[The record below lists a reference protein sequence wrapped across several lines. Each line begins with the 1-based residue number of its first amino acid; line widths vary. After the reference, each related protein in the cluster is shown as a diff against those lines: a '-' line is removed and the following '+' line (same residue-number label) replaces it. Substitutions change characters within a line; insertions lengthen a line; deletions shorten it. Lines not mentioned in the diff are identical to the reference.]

1 MKRVSIRDLHLHT
14 GRWIR
19 GVAEHHRILVTDRG
33 RPVAEIVPY
42 EEKEVTVSF
51 SDRRESAEFKELP
64 QIAGDSAGD
73 VGADRSR
80 P

>member
-33 RPVAEIVPY
+33 RPVAEIIPY
-42 EEKEVTVSF
+42 EEKETTVSF
-51 SDRRESAEFKELP
+51 SDRRESSEFQELP
-64 QIAGDSAGD
+64 QVPGDAAED
-73 VGADRSR
+73 VGADRHR

>member
-42 EEKEVTVSF
+42 EEKTVEVSF
-51 SDRRESAEFKELP
+51 SDRRESPEFKELP
-64 QIAGDSAGD
+64 RVAGDAAED
-73 VGADRSR
+73 LGADRSR